1 MSMMKLAYQNFK
13 NSFKNYL
20 SLIISL
26 AFTILIFFNFQNIID
41 SHILDDLGGT
51 VLKNVE
57 IIIQVITIVLVF
69 FMIFFIWYSTNVFL
83 AKRKKEIGIYIFMG
97 LTNHKIGELYMIETT
112 LIGCVALFIG
122 MTAGMLTTQL
132 FQMILFK
139 LSDITID
146 LQMGFSIQ
154 SVFIV
159 SLIYLIIYFIFV
171 LKGYI
176 QIVRSSVL
184 DMISATKQNEYIKQN
199 NFILIVKTLL
209 GIIILCTGYYLA
221 IKKAGMETMNNAL
234 LAVILVIIGVY
245 LLFGGFIPF
254 ICQSLAKRK
263 IFLYHKERNLWIN
276 NVIFRIKKNYR
287 SYAMVCILMLCSVTA
302 LATGFAMKNRHDN
315 IVHFRNTYT
324 FQVIS
329 TKAGLYDDFSKRIEK
344 ENTIAYGAEI
354 SFLQIDPSYIKSQYL
369 NSSYGILSYS
379 QVEKLAKKT
388 RLEFD
393 FKKPQ
398 DNEYINVDKKTLLTI
413 ITDISDQTIEIH
425 NQEYKI
431 SDYTTEPYL
440 GYLQEKSAFYMVNDE
455 VYNTLKSLGQE
466 NYLYNYKI
474 VDPYHFDASIKDIQ
488 DHPDCHGL
496 IKMSP
501 KSDELQWVR
510 ILYSLCIFM
519 FLVFIL
525 ASGSI
530 IFMKIYNDAFEEK
543 ERYQILQKIGI
554 SKKTLKLSIAKELSF
569 CYLAPLT
576 IMAISSYFSIHA
588 LGNMMQTD
596 LLLINIVSVGAIIIF
611 FLLCYIVS
619 VSIYQKNVNIK
630 S

>member
-245 LLFGGFIPF
+245 LLFGG
-254 ICQSLAKRK
+254 
-263 IFLYHKERNLWIN
+263 
-276 NVIFRIKKNYR
+276 
-287 SYAMVCILMLCSVTA
+287 
-302 LATGFAMKNRHDN
+302 
-315 IVHFRNTYT
+315 VHS
-324 FQVIS
+324 I
-329 TKAGLYDDFSKRIEK
+329 
-344 ENTIAYGAEI
+344 
-354 SFLQIDPSYIKSQYL
+354 
-369 NSSYGILSYS
+369 
-379 QVEKLAKKT
+379 
-388 RLEFD
+388 
-393 FKKPQ
+393 
-398 DNEYINVDKKTLLTI
+398 
-413 ITDISDQTIEIH
+413 
-425 NQEYKI
+425 
-431 SDYTTEPYL
+431 
-440 GYLQEKSAFYMVNDE
+440 YM
-455 VYNTLKSLGQE
+455 
-466 NYLYNYKI
+466 
-474 VDPYHFDASIKDIQ
+474 
-488 DHPDCHGL
+488 
-496 IKMSP
+496 
-501 KSDELQWVR
+501 
-510 ILYSLCIFM
+510 
-519 FLVFIL
+519 
-525 ASGSI
+525 
-530 IFMKIYNDAFEEK
+530 
-543 ERYQILQKIGI
+543 
-554 SKKTLKLSIAKELSF
+554 SIACETKN
-569 CYLAPLT
+569 
-576 IMAISSYFSIHA
+576 ISIS
-588 LGNMMQTD
+588 QRT
-596 LLLINIVSVGAIIIF
+596 
-611 FLLCYIVS
+611 
-619 VSIYQKNVNIK
+619 
-630 S
+630 